1 MEQLFEYSDVL
12 KTPVEAGYFSY
23 PECQL
28 PFPSHWH
35 YFIEMIYVFSGKV
48 VVTCKDEKFELSA
61 GDFIFIPPEVIHSF
75 SSVSGNEYKFGVI
88 KYDINKIHLSSV
100 YLPKLGVLLRDST
113 LQKELPIAFHED
125 QFKDID
131 LKKMFDDSIR
141 ECTEKKYGYDSY
153 LYACFVQ
160 VIIKLIRIWQD
171 GGYLNNIVVNTK
183 TDNYSIR
190 NIIEYIDEHSG
201 DNIPVSELAK
211 MCNMSYSYFAKEFK
225 AMYGQSCKEYIEF
238 IKLSKAENLLLFTNS
253 DLNFISEETG
263 FADCSHFIRV
273 FKRRYGMTPKK
284 YRSVAQGG
292 Q

>member
-1 MEQLFEYSDVL
+1 M
-12 KTPVEAGYFSY
+12 
-23 PECQL
+23 
-28 PFPSHWH
+28 
-35 YFIEMIYVFSGKV
+35 
-48 VVTCKDEKFELSA
+48 
-61 GDFIFIPPEVIHSF
+61 
-75 SSVSGNEYKFGVI
+75 
-88 KYDINKIHLSSV
+88 
-100 YLPKLGVLLRDST
+100 
-113 LQKELPIAFHED
+113 
-125 QFKDID
+125 
-131 LKKMFDDSIR
+131 
-141 ECTEKKYGYDSY
+141 
-153 LYACFVQ
+153 
-160 VIIKLIRIWQD
+160 
-171 GGYLNNIVVNTK
+171 VNTK

-225 AMYGQSCKEYIEF
+225 SMYGQSCKEYIEF